1 MFVQDEPLVYLRLD
15 EVDDVDEVLVLLQK
29 PPTLRG
35 PSDYD
40 EGDGVAPL
48 GVVGRVQGVEREDGC
63 QGHQEHV
70 KPPAVSGIIGR
81 IKKDIRKRK
90 FSCNSLSIEVN

>member
-15 EVDDVDEVLVLLQK
+15 EVDDVDEVLVLLQE

-35 PSDYD
+35 SSDYD

-48 GVVGRVQGVEREDGC
+48 GSLVVVRRWYEMDARATGNV
-63 QGHQEHV
+63 
-70 KPPAVSGIIGR
+70 AVCGI
-81 IKKDIRKRK
+81 
-90 FSCNSLSIEVN
+90 NLH